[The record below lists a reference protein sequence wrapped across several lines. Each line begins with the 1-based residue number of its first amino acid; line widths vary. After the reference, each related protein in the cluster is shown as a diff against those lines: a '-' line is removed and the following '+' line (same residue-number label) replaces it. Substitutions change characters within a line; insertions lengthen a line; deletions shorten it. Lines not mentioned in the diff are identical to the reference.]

1 MADVNCPGWDI
12 TDRADALRLALFLIL
27 VRDVWS
33 KRLVRKFMEI
43 RPTFRKEWA
52 TMCDESKKL
61 SGKFAWRMKDQ
72 KGDEEYVKLEKEIK
86 EMAERANEVQGAL
99 VAEERKKDKQ

>member
-27 VRDVWS
+27 IRDVWS
-33 KRLVRKFMEI
+33 KRLVRKFMEV

-72 KGDEEYVKLEKEIK
+72 KGDEE
-86 EMAERANEVQGAL
+86 
-99 VAEERKKDKQ
+99 

>member
-1 MADVNCPGWDI
+1 MADVNCTGWDI

-27 VRDVWS
+27 IRDVWS
-33 KRLVRKFMEI
+33 KRLVRKFMEV

-52 TMCDESKKL
+52 TMCDESRKL